1 MFRSVVRR
9 DCSLTLQQEVICGL
23 CDSFFTC
30 SDPGVEGGGG
40 GYSIY
45 LWVGGKQNS
54 DI

>member
-23 CDSFFTC
+23 CDSFSTC

-40 GYSIY
+40 VLDIS
-45 LWVGGKQNS
+45 LGGR
-54 DI
+54 